1 MSRYHGNSW
10 CKKAKQSKNCKWTKK
25 TTEYILAQG
34 ISESIEECIQRT
46 YKHVVGKFWVYFKL
60 YKTIYWHNIYENAT
74 RPIKSDRQLAWPV
87 SRLKFNRFTILKLSV
102 NKIEK

>member
-25 TTEYILAQG
+25 TTEYILAQR

-74 RPIKSDRQLAWPV
+74 QSYQKW
-87 SRLKFNRFTILKLSV
+87 
-102 NKIEK
+102 